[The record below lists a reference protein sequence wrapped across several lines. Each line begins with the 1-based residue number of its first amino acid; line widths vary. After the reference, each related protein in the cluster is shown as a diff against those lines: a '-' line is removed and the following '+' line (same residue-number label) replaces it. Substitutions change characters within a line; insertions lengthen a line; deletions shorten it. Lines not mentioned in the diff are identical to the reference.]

1 MRKIAAI
8 LTMLLGFAAY
18 GQEQIRTTTEII
30 DDLRSKTSELVKTN
44 EELVNINNAD
54 KSTIEEL
61 TTRVR
66 TLAESIDKASND
78 LSEANEKLI
87 RQDEKIK
94 TQRAVLLVLTAILGL
109 FFVAHIVVL
118 VLNFKFGITLP
129 YWLNSLL

>member
-109 FFVAHIVVL
+109 FFVAHIAVL

>member
-1 MRKIAAI
+1 MRKIAVA
-8 LTMLLGFAAY
+8 LMMLLGFAAY

-54 KSTIEEL
+54 KSTINEL
-61 TTRVR
+61 ITRVG

-94 TQRAVLLVLTAILGL
+94 TQRAVLLVLTVILGL
-109 FFVAHIVVL
+109 FFAAHIAVL

>member
-1 MRKIAAI
+1 
-8 LTMLLGFAAY
+8 MLLGFAAY

-109 FFVAHIVVL
+109 FFVAHIAVL

>member
-1 MRKIAAI
+1 MRKTVVAFM
-8 LTMLLGFAAY
+8 MLLGFAAY
-18 GQEQIRTTTEII
+18 GQESIRTTTEII

-61 TTRVR
+61 SARVGA
-66 TLAESIDKASND
+66 LAESIDKASND

-109 FFVAHIVVL
+109 FFVAHIAVL
-118 VLNFKFGITLP
+118 ILNFKFGITLP

>member
-1 MRKIAAI
+1 
-8 LTMLLGFAAY
+8 MLLGFAAY
-18 GQEQIRTTTEII
+18 GQDQIRTTTEII
-30 DDLRSKTSELVKTN
+30 NDLRSKTSELVKTN

-109 FFVAHIVVL
+109 FFVAHIAVL